1 MRTPGRLCLPLVQT
15 IVLLVKHE
23 YPLNSG
29 CMIQWFNVAVPNG
42 WTLVEPEAMSSFF
55 GYLLAQV
62 LHAGTRART
71 LRQSSKLFLL
81 FPGEGVVKCLDLNE
95 TSY

>member
-1 MRTPGRLCLPLVQT
+1 
-15 IVLLVKHE
+15 
-23 YPLNSG
+23 
-29 CMIQWFNVAVPNG
+29 MIQWFNVAVPNG

-62 LHAGTRART
+62 LHAWTRART